1 MRCSHVN
8 CYSLRKKQERTTTT
22 TKNMLE
28 INKHKGFINGIIVI
42 IKCKTSKPKKIVV
55 CICGQYK
62 KEHGFTDAPF
72 FNCKMSLIF
81 VISDQIN
88 YRHGTKSTL
97 FLLHPNWDGF
107 FLHCYFLL
115 RWDFFINVD
124 ELNLI
129 LLKLNL
135 QQSRFVFSSSFLNH
149 NSYFFC
155 WTFILCECV
164 FLPFCFVLFEL
175 IVFGC
180 VQLTYQIKLKCFH
193 HTNQIKNNNN
203 SMIIDGLNRN
213 GYSESFV

>member
-97 FLLHPNWDGF
+97 FLLHPNWDGCFFFALLLSTPMRFLHQCWWTKPHFVEAKSTTIEICFF
-107 FLHCYFLL
+107 FL
-115 RWDFFINVD
+115 
-124 ELNLI
+124 
-129 LLKLNL
+129 
-135 QQSRFVFSSSFLNH
+135 VF
-149 NSYFFC
+149 
-155 WTFILCECV
+155 
-164 FLPFCFVLFEL
+164 
-175 IVFGC
+175 
-180 VQLTYQIKLKCFH
+180 
-193 HTNQIKNNNN
+193 
-203 SMIIDGLNRN
+203 
-213 GYSESFV
+213 ES